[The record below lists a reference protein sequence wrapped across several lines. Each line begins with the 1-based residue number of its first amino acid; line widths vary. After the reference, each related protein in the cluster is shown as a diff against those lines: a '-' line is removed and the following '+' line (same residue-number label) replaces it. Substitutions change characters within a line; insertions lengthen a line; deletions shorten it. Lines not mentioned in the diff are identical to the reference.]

1 MLFARVEYKE
11 VGPDFDK
18 PDSLLDSDI
27 LRNCDETTIRSLNG
41 CRVTDLILKTVPSKE
56 TFELTLRCIKLWSKH
71 RGIHSNVLG
80 YLGGVAWA
88 LLVAKICKDYPD
100 AAANQVLNKFFKYY
114 RHYEWNFNNPVTLCE
129 IANDVT
135 KVSFAIPQE
144 LIYVPQERQSMHVVT
159 PAFPS
164 MNSTYAVGISQ
175 KNVLLTEWEK
185 AAAIME
191 EINGPNAATT
201 RISWNR
207 LFKKFPFFK
216 AYEHFMEVQVL
227 ARNDDDHK
235 KWQGFAEAMCLKR
248 LVKCL
253 EILDSKIGEC
263 LEFRPWPRPYKLHN
277 EEYPYNDVYYIGIR
291 IKGGIIPKKTTI
303 DFSDTRKKFYEQFL
317 NQLDKDYTVQDL
329 LKQRAIDL
337 RVDYKTRD
345 QLPDEVRPKNAGRNN
360 QPVVEPRQR
369 ELPPRDS
376 HLEFD

>member
-1 MLFARVEYKE
+1 
-11 VGPDFDK
+11 
-18 PDSLLDSDI
+18 
-27 LRNCDETTIRSLNG
+27 
-41 CRVTDLILKTVPSKE
+41 
-56 TFELTLRCIKLWSKH
+56 
-71 RGIHSNVLG
+71 
-80 YLGGVAWA
+80 
-88 LLVAKICKDYPD
+88 
-100 AAANQVLNKFFKYY
+100 
-114 RHYEWNFNNPVTLCE
+114 
-129 IANDVT
+129 
-135 KVSFAIPQE
+135 
-144 LIYVPQERQSMHVVT
+144 MHVVT

-317 NQLDKDYTVQDL
+317 NQLDKDYTV
-329 LKQRAIDL
+329 
-337 RVDYKTRD
+337 
-345 QLPDEVRPKNAGRNN
+345 
-360 QPVVEPRQR
+360 
-369 ELPPRDS
+369 
-376 HLEFD
+376 